1 MGYSIKSIPFF
12 TDEITIIPH
21 TVRYTGS
28 ITPGASRL
36 MESQFLGREVS
47 IREFCAGEPCA
58 LEQVEETGE
67 YIVRLKNGD
76 FIQGPEC

>member
-12 TDEITIIPH
+12 TDTITIRPH
-21 TVRYTGS
+21 TATNAGHIGRLISVR
-28 ITPGASRL
+28 
-36 MESQFLGREVS
+36 QFSNG
-47 IREFCAGEPCA
+47 CPCS

-67 YIVRLKNGD
+67 YIVRRKGGD